1 MTTISETV
9 LGTLR
14 ERGYGQYSSYATP
27 VIDALVQREA
37 GIVDNIM
44 EFATAQ
50 GLSRE
55 QAREA
60 CRTAGLSVPDPEPT
74 PIQSSQGPGQA
85 EGGDLAA
92 TLARIEAGLNS
103 MNAQVS
109 SLTRFARDNGY
120 TG

>member
-37 GIVDNIM
+37 SIVDNIM

-74 PIQSSQGPGQA
+74 PITQGQEG
-85 EGGDLAA
+85 GGDLAA
-92 TLARIEAGLNS
+92 TLARIEAGMNS
-103 MNAQVS
+103 MNQQVS